1 LFSTHYIGN
10 MLASKMNKPRSVL
23 PKDPW
28 IPCLSN
34 GQQANSWLRSSNIWN
49 ISLLVATREHSPSND
64 RIMITPSEFKLLLS
78 LTFLLHLTIILF
90 KIKIQI
96 CKNIS
101 YIFQVSL
108 VIKRIKT
115 KYIIFIKNEWSN
127 VSKKV
132 NNDNN

>member
-1 LFSTHYIGN
+1 
-10 MLASKMNKPRSVL
+10 
-23 PKDPW
+23 
-28 IPCLSN
+28 
-34 GQQANSWLRSSNIWN
+34 
-49 ISLLVATREHSPSND
+49 
-64 RIMITPSEFKLLLS
+64 
-78 LTFLLHLTIILF
+78 LTTILF